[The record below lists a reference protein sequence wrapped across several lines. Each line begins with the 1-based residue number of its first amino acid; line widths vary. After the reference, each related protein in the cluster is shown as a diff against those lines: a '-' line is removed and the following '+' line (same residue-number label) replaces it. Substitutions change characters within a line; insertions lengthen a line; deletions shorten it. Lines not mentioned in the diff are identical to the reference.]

1 MTNCAVC
8 GVTGCRTGTMEGLPA
23 DCPMATGDLPDSLPI
38 YHDPEVRRVAQVAA
52 QVEAEGYM
60 RWTRVEE
67 TMEFA
72 RRLGFT
78 RLGLAFCAGLREEAR
93 ILARVLRAN
102 GFTVISAMCK
112 TGSVPK
118 EEIGLLDCQKVRPG
132 TREPMCNNIG
142 QALLMNRAGTQLN
155 IIFGLCVGHDALFIK
170 HSEAL
175 VTCLVAKD
183 RVLAH
188 NPIGALNT
196 SYGYYRPALYESHKA
211 PGGDK

>member
-1 MTNCAVC
+1 MANCAIC
-8 GVTGCRTGTMEGLPA
+8 GVYACRTGELDRLPD
-23 DCPMATGDLPDSLPI
+23 DCPMRTGELPDSLPI
-38 YHDPEVRRVAQVAA
+38 YSEPEIRRIAKVAA
-52 QVEAEGYM
+52 QIEAEGYM

-118 EEIGLLDCQKVRPG
+118 EQIGVLDCEKVNPG
-132 TREPMCNNIG
+132 TWEAMCNNIG
-142 QALLMNRAGTQLN
+142 QALLLNRAGTQLN
-155 IIFGLCVGHDALFIK
+155 ITFGLCVGHDALFNK
-170 HSEAL
+170 YSEAL
-175 VTCLVAKD
+175 VTCLVVKD

-196 SYGYYRPALYESHKA
+196 SYGYYRPALYERHKKA
-211 PGGDK
+211 WESE